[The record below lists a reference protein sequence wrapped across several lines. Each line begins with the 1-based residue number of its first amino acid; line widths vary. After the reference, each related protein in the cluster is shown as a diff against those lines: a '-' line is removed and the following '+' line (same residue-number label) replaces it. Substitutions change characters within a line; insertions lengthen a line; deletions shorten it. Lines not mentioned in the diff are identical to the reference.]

1 MEDPEGVLSAV
12 GRVLDAHL
20 HVVDL
25 ETCVDDLTGNPNAR
39 WWEQLDSSPDAVAAR
54 AHAAGVSGGVL
65 VQAVGAHSFDNSL
78 VVEAAQTL
86 GENWRAMVAVGLSV
100 NDPLSVLDRAA
111 AQGASG
117 LRLFSI
123 PDPWLHSDV
132 AVELLQRCRDSGVG
146 PNVCCFAEELQA
158 VARIAA
164 AVPDCEI
171 ALDHCGFVSVGG
183 DDQVLV
189 DLAKYENLVVKLSTG
204 VFDAS
209 SLSPRAQRWG
219 DYSTCS
225 VPSALFGDRTTPK
238 CMIVLTPS
246 WSPLLPTRSADSTQP
261 PKQPSSVRP
270 PPASGSITERRVTKR
285 ARV

>member
-1 MEDPEGVLSAV
+1 MEDPDGVLSAV

-25 ETCVDDLTGNPNAR
+25 ETCVDDLTGNPDAR
-39 WWEQLDSSPDAVAAR
+39 WWAQLDSSPDAVAGR
-54 AHAAGVSGGVL
+54 VHAAGVSGGVL
-65 VQAVGAHSFDNSL
+65 VQAVGAHGFDNSL
-78 VVEAAQTL
+78 VLKAAKAL
-86 GENWRAMVAVGLSV
+86 GDDWRAMVAVGSTV
-100 NDPLSVLDRAA
+100 KDPLSLLDRAA

-132 AVELLQRCRDSGVG
+132 TVELVQRCRDSGVG

-189 DLAKYENLVVKLSTG
+189 DLAAYENLVVKLSTG
-204 VFDAS
+204 VFDAAA
-209 SLSPRAQRWG
+209 LSPRAAVSRLV
-219 DYSTCS
+219 D
-225 VPSALFGDRTTPK
+225 LFGAERIVWGSDHPQVHDRAYPELVAL
-238 CMIVLTPS
+238 IVDS
-246 WSPLLPTRSADSTQP
+246 VNGFAPTIQTAILRENSARLWFDP
-261 PKQPSSVRP
+261 
-270 PPASGSITERRVTKR
+270 
-285 ARV
+285 

>member
-1 MEDPEGVLSAV
+1 MEDPDGVLSAV

-39 WWEQLDSSPDAVAAR
+39 WWAQLDSSPDAVAGR
-54 AHAAGVSGGVL
+54 VHAAGVSGGVL
-65 VQAVGAHSFDNSL
+65 VQAVGAHGFDNSL
-78 VVEAAQTL
+78 VLEAAQAL
-86 GENWRAMVAVGLSV
+86 GDDWRAMVAVGPSV

-132 AVELLQRCRDSGVG
+132 AVELVQRCRDSGVG

-183 DDQVLV
+183 EDWALA
-189 DLAKYENLVVKLSTG
+189 DLAGYENLVVKLSTG
-204 VFDAS
+204 VFDAAA
-209 SLSPRAQRWG
+209 LSPR
-219 DYSTCS
+219 
-225 VPSALFGDRTTPK
+225 SAVSRLVDLFGAERIVWGSDHPQVHDRAYPALVTLVTDALSGLDPTTQAA
-238 CMIVLTPS
+238 VLGGT
-246 WSPLLPTRSADSTQP
+246 A
-261 PKQPSSVRP
+261 
-270 PPASGSITERRVTKR
+270 
-285 ARV
+285 ARLWFDQ

>member
-1 MEDPEGVLSAV
+1 MEDPDGVLLAV
-12 GRVLDAHL
+12 NRVLDAHL

-39 WWEQLDSSPDAVAAR
+39 WWEQLDSSPDAVVAR
-54 AHAAGVSGGVL
+54 AHAADVSGGVL
-65 VQAVGAHSFDNSL
+65 VQAVGAHGFDNSL
-78 VVEAAQTL
+78 VVEAAQAL
-86 GENWRAMVAVGLSV
+86 GDDWRAMVAVGSTV
-100 NDPLSVLDRAA
+100 KDPLSVLDGSA

-132 AVELLQRCRDSGVG
+132 AVELVQRCRDSGVG
-146 PNVCCFAEELQA
+146 PNVCCFAEELPA

-171 ALDHCGFVSVGG
+171 ALDHCGFVSLGG
-183 DDQVLV
+183 EDWALA

-209 SLSPRAQRWG
+209 ALSPRAAVGRLL
-219 DYSTCS
+219 D
-225 VPSALFGDRTTPK
+225 LFGAERIVWGSDHPQVHDRAYPELVRLVTDALGGLDATT
-238 CMIVLTPS
+238 
-246 WSPLLPTRSADSTQP
+246 Q
-261 PKQPSSVRP
+261 
-270 PPASGSITERRVTKR
+270 ASILGETA
-285 ARV
+285 ARLWFDH

>member
-1 MEDPEGVLSAV
+1 MEDPDGVLSAV

-39 WWEQLDSSPDAVAAR
+39 WWAQLDSSPDAVAGR
-54 AHAAGVSGGVL
+54 VQAAGVSGGVL
-65 VQAVGAHSFDNSL
+65 VQAVGAHGFDNSL
-78 VVEAAQTL
+78 VLEAAQAL
-86 GENWRAMVAVGLSV
+86 GDDWRAMVAVGSTV
-100 NDPLSVLDRAA
+100 KDPLSLLDRAA

-132 AVELLQRCRDSGVG
+132 AVELVQRCRDSGVG

-189 DLAKYENLVVKLSTG
+189 DLATYENVVVKLSTG
-204 VFDAS
+204 VFDAAA
-209 SLSPRAQRWG
+209 LSPRAAVSRLL
-219 DYSTCS
+219 D
-225 VPSALFGDRTTPK
+225 LFGAERIVWGSDHPQVHDRAYPELVAL
-238 CMIVLTPS
+238 IVDS
-246 WSPLLPTRSADSTQP
+246 VNGFAPTIQTAIRRENSARLWFDP
-261 PKQPSSVRP
+261 
-270 PPASGSITERRVTKR
+270 
-285 ARV
+285 